1 MFPYPQ
7 PTNPQESAEFVQVLA
22 SPAVGLALS
31 KSVKKELA
39 RRLVGKTAEDV
50 SYATLIPQVAP
61 CLHEMYMS
69 DKVCCLNTN
78 LHCRR
83 RRLKPHAIHG
93 TPSPQ
98 HAFAETWCK
107 LYDFDSQN
115 QLFYDKLTGR
125 VQVAEPG
132 GFKDTQEGARLP
144 AGDMVA
150 AALNQYFQQLRRD
163 QGGKIFADVFAMHLQ
178 SETLGLDLRDTE
190 AAAICADVDVD
201 EVGLESPRFHVF
213 NSH

>member
-1 MFPYPQ
+1 MRFM
-7 PTNPQESAEFVQVLA
+7 
-22 SPAVGLALS
+22 
-31 KSVKKELA
+31 
-39 RRLVGKTAEDV
+39 
-50 SYATLIPQVAP
+50 AP
-61 CLHEMYMS
+61 
-69 DKVCCLNTN
+69 
-78 LHCRR
+78 
-83 RRLKPHAIHG
+83 P
-93 TPSPQ
+93 PQ

-213 NSH
+213 GYMYLNIHLPTGWAAGLSILCLDGA